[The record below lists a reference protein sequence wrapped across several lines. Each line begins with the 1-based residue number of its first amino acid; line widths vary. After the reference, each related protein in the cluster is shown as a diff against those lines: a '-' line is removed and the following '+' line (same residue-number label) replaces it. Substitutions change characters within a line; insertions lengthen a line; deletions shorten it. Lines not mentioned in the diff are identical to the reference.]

1 MFETLQKY
9 MSLEETAQFNAA
21 EIETTT
27 PNKKKSAKRNYSAAR
42 LDRTTADWITAATT
56 TNQVLRSNL
65 RWLRQRSRD
74 LARNDPYAKKFL
86 RLVKSN
92 VIGQGVKLQIRT
104 NDKTIA
110 TDAKLTSSVEKSFK
124 EWTRKANCTLSGK
137 LSWLEAQKL
146 FVTYLMRDGEA
157 LVRIVLTNKNRFG
170 IALKFYSPQWLDE
183 TYNDTLPNGNRVIM
197 SVEVDDEDCPQAY
210 WFTPPVSDYQLR
222 NKLKYRFRV
231 PASEI
236 IHSFIASD
244 DEDQTRGVPA
254 LHASM
259 LRLKM
264 LDGFEEAEVIAAR
277 VEACQMGFAIPPA
290 DETAEMVDTEDEDGN
305 LIRVEESIEPGVIRE
320 LPAGYDFK
328 TFDPKHPNPN
338 AGDFK
343 KTVLRGAAAGAEI
356 SYHTLAGDLE
366 AVNYSS
372 ARIGMLDDRDVWNE
386 YQTFVIENF
395 CEIVFARWLESAFLN
410 GALSISLKDYNRLEP
425 VFRARGWTWVD
436 PKKEADAHVVAL
448 QNKFET
454 LTDILAEKGVD
465 LEDHFETLKKERELA
480 EKYGID
486 LEAIYQPKTKAEKP
500 ADEEEETPKRSWTN
514 GEYHEEDSV
523 N

>member
-1 MFETLQKY
+1 MFEALQKY
-9 MSLEETAQFNAA
+9 MSRLW
-21 EIETTT
+21 T
-27 PNKKKSAKRNYSAAR
+27 PTKKRKKSAKRNYNAAR
-42 LDRTTADWITAATT
+42 LNRTTADWITSATT
-56 TNQVLRSNL
+56 TNQVLRSDL

-92 VIGQGVKLQIRT
+92 VIGVGVKLQVRT
-104 NDKTIA
+104 KDKTLA
-110 TDAKLTSSVEKSFK
+110 PDARLTSSVEKSFK
-124 EWTRKANCTLSGK
+124 EWTRKTNCTLSGK

-146 FVTYLMRDGEA
+146 FVTHLMRDGEA
-157 LVRIVLTNKNRFG
+157 LVRIVLTDKNRFG
-170 IALKFYSPQWLDE
+170 IALKFYSPNWLEE
-183 TYNDTLPNGNRVIM
+183 TYNDTLPNGNRIIM
-197 SVEVDDEDCPQAY
+197 SVEVDDNDAPVAY

-222 NKLKYRFRV
+222 NKLKDRFRV
-231 PASEI
+231 PADEI
-236 IHSFIASD
+236 IHSFFVFE

-259 LRLKM
+259 FRLKM

-277 VEACQMGFAIPPA
+277 VEACQMGFVIPA
-290 DETAEMVDTEDEDGN
+290 KDELPQTTDDEDEDGN
-305 LIRVEESIEPGVIRE
+305 EIQIDETIEPGVIRE
-320 LPAGYDFK
+320 LPPGADFK

-372 ARIGMLDDRDVWNE
+372 ARIGMLDDRDVWTE
-386 YQTFVIENF
+386 IQTFVIDNF
-395 CEIVFARWLESAFLN
+395 CEPVFMRWLESAFLN
-410 GALSISLKDYNRLEP
+410 NALDISLKDYMRLFP

-436 PKKEADAHVVAL
+436 PKKEADAHVVGL

-454 LTDILAEKGVD
+454 LTDVLAEKGVD
-465 LEDHFETLKKERELA
+465 IEEHFETIQKERELA
-480 EKYGID
+480 EQYGID
-486 LEAIYQPKTKAEKP
+486 LDAIYQPKMKTEKP
-500 ADEEEETPKRSWTN
+500 PTDEDEEETTKRNWSN
-514 GEYHEEDSV
+514 GEYLEDTV

>member
-9 MSLEETAQFNAA
+9 MSDDETARFLAKNPTATV
-21 EIETTT
+21 E
-27 PNKKKSAKRNYSAAR
+27 PKKTQQKRNYSAAR
-42 LDRTTADWITAATT
+42 VDRTTADWITSATT
-56 TNQVLRSNL
+56 VNQVLRLKL

-74 LARNDPYAKKFL
+74 LARNDPYAKKYF

-92 VIGQGVKLQIRT
+92 VIGVGIKLQIRT
-104 NDKTIA
+104 NDKNLQ
-110 TDAKLTSSVEKSFK
+110 TDAKLTSSVERSFK
-124 EWTRKANCTLSGK
+124 EWTKKKNCTLSGK

-146 FVTYLMRDGEA
+146 FVTYLARDGEA

-183 TYNDTLPNGNRVIM
+183 TYNDTRPNGNRVIM
-197 SVEVDDEDCPQAY
+197 SVEVNDDDEPQAY

-236 IHSFIASD
+236 IHSFFVSD
-244 DEDQTRGVPA
+244 DEDQTRGVPS

-277 VEACQMGFAIPPA
+277 VEACQMGFAIPPK
-290 DETAEMVDTEDEDGN
+290 DENAEMTDGEDEDGN
-305 LIRVEESIEPGVIRE
+305 PIYVEESIEPGVIRE
-320 LPAGYDFK
+320 LPPGYDFK

-386 YQTFVIENF
+386 FQTFVIENF
-395 CEIVFARWLESAFLN
+395 CEPVFARWLESSFLN
-410 GALSISLKDYNRLEP
+410 NSLEISLKDFNRLEP
-425 VFRARGWTWVD
+425 VFRGRGWTWVD

-454 LTDILAEKGVD
+454 LTDVLAEKGVD

-480 EKYGID
+480 EKYGFD
-486 LEAIYQPKTKAEKP
+486 LEEIYNPNPKMEKP
-500 ADEEEETPKRSWTN
+500 AEDDEEKPKSEGKN
-514 GEYHEEDSV
+514 QIK
-523 N
+523 